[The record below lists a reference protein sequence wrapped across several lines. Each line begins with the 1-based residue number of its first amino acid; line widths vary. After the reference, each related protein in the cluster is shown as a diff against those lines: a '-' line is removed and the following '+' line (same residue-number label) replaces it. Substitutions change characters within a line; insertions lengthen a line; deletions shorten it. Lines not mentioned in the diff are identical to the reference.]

1 MKIVFN
7 GQEYPSLDA
16 MPPEARKAYQQVM
29 GMFADKDG
37 NGVPDVFE
45 GRGSDAVVIEQS
57 SIVVNGQAYPGV
69 EAMPADVRRI
79 YEQAMGA
86 LAKSG
91 GAAGAAGAAGT
102 GGAMS
107 LSAAVEG
114 VSAAAGDAATQRGRG
129 GSVGPRWGE
138 EDHRGTRP
146 GIWMLIALL
155 LGAVILVMLV

>member
-7 GQEYPSLDA
+7 GQEYPSLEA

-45 GRGSDAVVIEQS
+45 GRGSDAAVIEQS
-57 SIVVNGQAYPGV
+57 SIVVNGKAYPGV
-69 EAMPADVRRI
+69 EAMPDDVRRI
-79 YEQAMGA
+79 YEQTMGA

-91 GAAGAAGAAGT
+91 GAAGEAAP
-102 GGAMS
+102 
-107 LSAAVEG
+107 
-114 VSAAAGDAATQRGRG
+114 QRVRG

-155 LGAVILVMLV
+155 LGAVILVLLV

>member
-7 GQEYPSLDA
+7 GQEYPSLEA

-45 GRGSDAVVIEQS
+45 GRGSDAAVIEQS
-57 SIVVNGQAYPGV
+57 SIVVNGKAYPGV
-69 EAMPADVRRI
+69 EAMPDDVRRI
-79 YEQAMGA
+79 YEQTMGA

-91 GAAGAAGAAGT
+91 GAAGAGGAA
-102 GGAMS
+102 S

-114 VSAAAGDAATQRGRG
+114 VSAAAGEAAPQRVRG

-155 LGAVILVMLV
+155 LGAVILVLLV